1 MSLEFLEWWF
11 QNMVQSEAAKAGLW
25 YWVWTCNRS
34 ACETGGWD
42 LWFRSLSVPRWKSV
56 WRIWITQP
64 SMKLQKNDS
73 THFNLCHSGLL
84 QVKYIDYI
92 LICMLFSFVY
102 KLNIPESM
110 TRKYE
115 PICIAICWSRPRS
128 GREDGLHQRAL
139 KQGFGLPCKVSYR
152 TLPMKTSSDDNT
164 PDLVSWPFLL
174 PEDFD
179 P

>member
-1 MSLEFLEWWF
+1 MKNLKNTTKYEP
-11 QNMVQSEAAKAGLW
+11 AKK
-25 YWVWTCNRS
+25 Y
-34 ACETGGWD
+34 
-42 LWFRSLSVPRWKSV
+42 
-56 WRIWITQP
+56 
-64 SMKLQKNDS
+64 DS

-84 QVKYIDYI
+84 QVKYIDCLYI
-92 LICMLFSFVY
+92 YIYLYVCYFPLY

-115 PICIAICWSRPRS
+115 PVYRPRS

-139 KQGFGLPCKVSYR
+139 KQGYGLPCRVSYR
-152 TLPMKTSSDDNT
+152 TLPMKTSSHDTT